1 MPKSYPS
8 LALYRQRPHNSTTEL
23 TGKNYGFLMKDLEF
37 KYYDNKQ
44 NKDVKHE
51 LTVIVSKA
59 SRLPIESTTDGRV
72 LLGSNWMDFRTWL
85 SL

>member
-1 MPKSYPS
+1 MSKSYPS

-23 TGKNYGFLMKDLEF
+23 TGKNYGFLMKDLEL
-37 KYYDNKQ
+37 KYYD
-44 NKDVKHE
+44 DVQKKNVE
-51 LTVIVSKA
+51 RRLTVIVSKA

-72 LLGSNWMDFRTWL
+72 FLGSNWMDFRTWL

>member
-1 MPKSYPS
+1 
-8 LALYRQRPHNSTTEL
+8 
-23 TGKNYGFLMKDLEF
+23 MKDLEF
-37 KYYDNKQ
+37 KYYDHKQ
-44 NKDVKHE
+44 NKDVEHE

>member
-1 MPKSYPS
+1 
-8 LALYRQRPHNSTTEL
+8 
-23 TGKNYGFLMKDLEF
+23 MKDLEF
-37 KYYDNKQ
+37 KYYDNEQEK
-44 NKDVKHE
+44 NVEHG

>member
-1 MPKSYPS
+1 MPKSYNS

-37 KYYDNKQ
+37 KYYDNEQKK
-44 NKDVKHE
+44 NVEHG

>member
-1 MPKSYPS
+1 MSKSYPS

-37 KYYDNKQ
+37 KYYD
-44 NKDVKHE
+44 DVQKKNVE
-51 LTVIVSKA
+51 RRLTVIVSKA

-72 LLGSNWMDFRTWL
+72 FLGSNWMDFRTWL

>member
-1 MPKSYPS
+1 MPKSYTS

-37 KYYDNKQ
+37 KYYDNVQKK
-44 NKDVKHE
+44 NVERK

>member
-1 MPKSYPS
+1 
-8 LALYRQRPHNSTTEL
+8 
-23 TGKNYGFLMKDLEF
+23 MKDLEF
-37 KYYDNKQ
+37 KYYDNEQKK
-44 NKDVKHE
+44 NVEHG

-72 LLGSNWMDFRTWL
+72 ILGSNWMDFRTWL

>member
-1 MPKSYPS
+1 MPKSYTS

-23 TGKNYGFLMKDLEF
+23 TGKNYGFLTKELEF
-37 KYYDNKQ
+37 KYYDNVQKK
-44 NKDVKHE
+44 NVERK

>member
-1 MPKSYPS
+1 
-8 LALYRQRPHNSTTEL
+8 
-23 TGKNYGFLMKDLEF
+23 MKDLEF
-37 KYYDNKQ
+37 KYYDNVQKK
-44 NKDVKHE
+44 NVERK